1 MKALGIGINAYSN
14 VLPVTYFFREQLFM
28 EKALFIEAV
37 PAELNRM
44 LAQGTIDVGPVSA
57 FAFAEGE
64 GQYEALS
71 ELSVSSKG
79 PVGSIFLF
87 SKRPLSQLDGKW
99 IALTNTS
106 ATSVNL
112 LKIALNKF
120 EAIRPKYRMMSPNL
134 SLMLREADAALL
146 IGDDAIRAKWNR
158 STNYIYDLGELWYKH
173 TGMWMTFAL
182 WLARK
187 SAIEHKS
194 SMLKVAHEEF
204 LRSKRRGI
212 EQRDQIIDFVLRKL
226 GGDEQFWRQ
235 YFSGLSHDFG
245 PSQQKGLNYYFKCAA
260 ELGLI
265 ERPMTIKVWGEAPK
279 ANLT

>member
-28 EKALFIEAV
+28 EKASFIEAV